1 MIYEHDFIRD
11 EKNQQIFPD
20 FSDDFACLCRR
31 AEASKILGY
40 KVPWHHH
47 PGMEINYV
55 AEGSVT
61 IRTSDHTFTA
71 NKGDAIFINSDKLHS
86 TRFDPDQG
94 GTLLVLVFDPVF
106 LSGMYGNIY
115 ERKYLQPITQ
125 CANFQGFLLH
135 PDEGRR
141 MEMAQQLLQI
151 FTLFKEEPYG
161 YEFEVR
167 ALLGRFWCHLLL
179 ETEEIRK
186 NLGTGEGIG
195 LRMRPM
201 LDFIHEKY
209 PERIMLEDIAAT
221 GNVSSRECT
230 RCFQKYTRL
239 SPVNYLNYYRV
250 RMAAH
255 ELLKSEKSIQEI
267 SESCGFNSPSYFS
280 KVFENILGSTP
291 GEFRK
296 EHALS

>member
-1 MIYEHDFIRD
+1 MIYAHDFIRD
-11 EKNQQIFPD
+11 EKNQQIFPG
-20 FSDDFACLCRR
+20 FSDDFACLCRK
-31 AEASKILGY
+31 AESSKILGC

-47 PGMEINYV
+47 PAMEINYV
-55 AEGSVT
+55 VEGSVT
-61 IRTSDHTFTA
+61 MRTSDHTFTA
-71 NKGDAIFINSDKLHS
+71 NKGDAIFINSDKLHN
-86 TRFDPDQG
+86 TRFDPEQG
-94 GTLLVLVFDPVF
+94 GEILALVFDPVF

-115 ERKYLQPITQ
+115 ERKYLQPITN
-125 CANFQGFLLH
+125 CVEFQGFLLH
-135 PDEGRR
+135 PDEERR
-141 MEMAQQLLQI
+141 MKMMQMLLQI

-167 ALLGRFWCHLLL
+167 ALLGRFWCDLLL
-179 ETEEIRK
+179 ETEELRGNQVITEK
-186 NLGTGEGIG
+186 TGQ
-195 LRMRPM
+195 RMRPM

-209 PERIMLEDIAAT
+209 HEKIMLEDIAAT

-255 ELLKSEKSIQEI
+255 ELLTTDESIQDI
-267 SESCGFNSPSYFS
+267 SENCGFNSPSYFS
-280 KVFENILGSTP
+280 KVFESILGRTP

-296 EHALS
+296 ERAMS